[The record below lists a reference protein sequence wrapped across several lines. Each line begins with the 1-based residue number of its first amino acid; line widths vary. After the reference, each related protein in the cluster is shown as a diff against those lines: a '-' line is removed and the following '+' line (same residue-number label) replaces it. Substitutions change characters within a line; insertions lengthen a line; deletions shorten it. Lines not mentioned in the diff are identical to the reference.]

1 MKIRTGAV
9 LFCGFYLLLT
19 TSHLSAQ
26 DLGPLF
32 KKMKDG
38 IYVYTG
44 KPSESNCTIILTQEG
59 VVLVD
64 SGNIPVD
71 SQAVM
76 KAVKQL
82 TSQPIRFLINTE
94 PHTDHTTGHFVFSPP
109 AIIIA
114 AAGAGESMR
123 QAYNP
128 ERMRKMMA
136 EPGEMGAA
144 AKDYRL
150 ITPHIEYRDQMTL
163 NLGER
168 TFQLFYLKNVHSEA
182 DTAIWLSKERVLFTA
197 ASVGVKRFNNLRPS
211 VSIPDTLAAIKMM
224 KALNPEIVI
233 PGHGDPGTVKIL
245 DDMER
250 YYNSLMDRVK
260 QMAQQGK
267 SLDEIKKEL
276 RIPGTEDWEGKD
288 RFPNNIEAAY
298 RAVKGS
304 NPN

>member
-1 MKIRTGAV
+1 MKLKVRLV
-9 LFCGFYLLLT
+9 LATILYFSSVCMV
-19 TSHLSAQ
+19 SAQ

-59 VVLVD
+59 AVLVD

-128 ERMRKMMA
+128 ERMKKMMA

-144 AKDYRL
+144 AKGYRL

-182 DTAIWLSKERVLFTA
+182 DTAIWLPKERVLFTA

-224 KALNPEIVI
+224 KALNPDVVI

-298 RAVKGS
+298 RAVKG
-304 NPN
+304 

>member
-128 ERMRKMMA
+128 ERMKKMMA

-144 AKDYRL
+144 AKGYRL

-163 NLGER
+163 NLGDR
-168 TFQLFYLKNVHSEA
+168 TFQLYYLKNVHSEA
-182 DTAIWLSKERVLFTA
+182 DTAIWLPKDRVLFTA

-224 KALNPEIVI
+224 KALNPDVVI

-304 NPN
+304 

>member
-1 MKIRTGAV
+1 MKVKLAFIS
-9 LFCGFYLLLT
+9 LFVSSLFVF
-19 TSHLSAQ
+19 SPVSAQ

-59 VVLVD
+59 VVLID

-94 PHTDHTTGHFVFSPP
+94 PHADHTTGHFVFSPP

-128 ERMRKMMA
+128 ERMKKMMA

-144 AKDYRL
+144 AKGYRL

-168 TFQLFYLKNVHSEA
+168 TFQLYYLKNVHSEA
-182 DTAIWLSKERVLFTA
+182 DTAIWLPKERVLFTA
-197 ASVGVKRFNNLRPS
+197 ASVGVKRFNNLRPF

>member
-1 MKIRTGAV
+1 MKIRAGAV
-9 LFCGFYLLLT
+9 LFSVFYLLLT

-59 VVLVD
+59 VVLID

-128 ERMRKMMA
+128 ERMKKMMA

-144 AKDYRL
+144 AKGYRL

-168 TFQLFYLKNVHSEA
+168 TFQLYYLKNVHSEA
-182 DTAIWLSKERVLFTA
+182 DTAIWLPKERVLFTA
-197 ASVGVKRFNNLRPS
+197 ASVGVKRFNNLRPF

>member
-1 MKIRTGAV
+1 MKVKLAFISLYV
-9 LFCGFYLLLT
+9 SSLFVF
-19 TSHLSAQ
+19 SPVSAQ

-32 KKMKDG
+32 KRMKDG

-128 ERMRKMMA
+128 ERMKKMMA

-144 AKDYRL
+144 AKGYRL

-168 TFQLFYLKNVHSEA
+168 TFQLYYLKNVHSEA
-182 DTAIWLSKERVLFTA
+182 DTAIWLPKERVLFTA
-197 ASVGVKRFNNLRPS
+197 ASVGVKRFNNLRPF
-211 VSIPDTLAAIKMM
+211 VTIPDTLAAIKMM

-304 NPN
+304 

>member
-38 IYVYTG
+38 IYVYAG
-44 KPSESNCTIILTQEG
+44 KPGESNCTIILTQEG
-59 VVLVD
+59 VVLID
-64 SGNIPVD
+64 SGNNPTD

-94 PHTDHTTGHFVFSPP
+94 PHPDHTTGHFVFSPP

-128 ERMRKMMA
+128 ERMKKMMA
-136 EPGEMGAA
+136 EPGEVGAA

-182 DTAIWLSKERVLFTA
+182 DTAIWLPKERVLFTA

-276 RIPGTEDWEGKD
+276 RIPGTEGWEGKD

-304 NPN
+304 